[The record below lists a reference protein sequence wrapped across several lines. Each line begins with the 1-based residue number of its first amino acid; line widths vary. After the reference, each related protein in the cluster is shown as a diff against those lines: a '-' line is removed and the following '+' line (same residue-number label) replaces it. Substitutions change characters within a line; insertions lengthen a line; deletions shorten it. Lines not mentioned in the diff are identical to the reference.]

1 MLFTLALLCI
11 FLLGYLAQTTGL
23 CMVRGV
29 KEAMSGSPMFLV
41 AIVLSGSLAWVSMI
55 LGAVLEGRSLSA
67 AFWPSLFSLF
77 GGFLFGLGAA
87 INSGCGVSTISR
99 LARGEVVMLATLL
112 GWFVAWLFFTPA
124 LPAEL
129 KGESLV
135 LSDFSRYAFLGL
147 ISFIIMVSCYF
158 MNANNRKLW
167 LSMLGIGLM
176 AGFVF
181 VYEPHWTPSG
191 LLKSM
196 GTSLWNERLEEWP
209 SSERFILMVS
219 LIAGMVSAALYTG
232 SFTLRWSPLTRLGKH
247 LVAGVLM
254 GLGAVM
260 AGGGNDTQLL
270 VAMPVLS
277 VAGLSTVICILVG
290 IYVGIHLARN
300 TGV

>member
-1 MLFTLALLCI
+1 
-11 FLLGYLAQTTGL
+11 
-23 CMVRGV
+23 MVRGV
-29 KEAMSGSPMFLV
+29 KKATSGSPMFLV
-41 AIVLSGSLAWVSMI
+41 AIVLSGSLAWVSMV
-55 LGAVLEGRSLSA
+55 LGSVMEGRVLSA
-67 AFWPSLFSLF
+67 AFLPSLFSLF
-77 GGFLFGLGAA
+77 GGFLFGIGAA

-99 LARGEVVMLATLL
+99 LARGEVVMLATIV
-112 GWFVAWLFFTPA
+112 GWLVAWLFFAPA

-129 KGESLV
+129 KGEKLV
-135 LSDFSRYAFLGL
+135 VSDLSRYAFLGL
-147 ISFIIMVSCYF
+147 ISFVIMVSCYF
-158 MNANNRKLW
+158 MTANNRKLW

-181 VYEPHWTPSG
+181 LYEPHWTPSG

-196 GTSLWNERLEEWP
+196 GTSLWHGRAEEWP

-219 LIAGMVSAALYTG
+219 LIAGMVSAALFTG
-232 SFTLRWSPLTRLGKH
+232 SFALRWSPMTRLAKH

-277 VAGLSTVICILVG
+277 VAGLSTVVCILVG
-290 IYVGIHLARN
+290 IYVGINLPRN
-300 TGV
+300 NRIESD